1 MNTIALSLSAAL
13 TLLRNAATPEWIKEE
28 IESSVEK
35 AAATF
40 PAPAMCETATLTLNR
55 VCAPDIN
62 KIKCIAAVRN
72 NLGWGLKEAKD
83 WVEIVIG
90 KADHS
95 RGYYNDM
102 GEWVPSVTY
111 SGGVPA
117 SLVGP
122 KRSILDLEKAL
133 HSLKCDVAVV
143 AVSKN

>member
-1 MNTIALSLSAAL
+1 MNTIALSVSAAINM
-13 TLLRNAATPEWIKEE
+13 LRSATTPEWIKDE
-28 IESSVEK
+28 IQFCIEK
-35 AAATF
+35 IAVSAAVPVA
-40 PAPAMCETATLTLNR
+40 CETLTLTLNR

-90 KADHS
+90 KGDYS
-95 RGYYNDM
+95 KGYYNDM

-111 SGGVPA
+111 NGGRPA

-122 KRSILDLEKAL
+122 KRSVLVLESTL
-133 HSLKCDVAVV
+133 RSLKCDVVLT
-143 AVSKN
+143 NN